1 MLDSIIMFILIYP
14 TVKEAGE
21 VWNAGHNIVKKYC
34 EVVSQ
39 YKNGTRNDNEKKSK
53 AVITTVREN

>member
-1 MLDSIIMFILIYP
+1 MFILIYP

-34 EVVSQ
+34 EVVSL

-53 AVITTVREN
+53 AVITTAREN